1 LTTASNPYGRYDGGR
16 REYVITRPDTPT
28 PWINYLGEGR
38 YGGIISNTAG
48 GYSFDRDPRNRR
60 VTRYRYN
67 SVPVDQP
74 GRYVYLRDQTTGE
87 HWSPTWQPV
96 VSRRLDAYECRHGAG
111 YTRITSSYRQI
122 QAELLY
128 FVPPSPVDETCPCEL
143 WVLRVRNQGDRP
155 RTLRSFSYAELSF
168 YDAIVDQTN
177 LDWGMHIVRSRE
189 QDGTLIASTQFRPD
203 VTYFASSAT
212 PIGFDTDR
220 EVFLGAYRDLG
231 HPEVVERG
239 EPTGRLAPNGNNIAS
254 LCHQIELEPGQERT
268 IVFMLGVTTT
278 PERIPEVVARFGQPA
293 QVETAFQAL
302 QRDWASYLDKLSV
315 KTPDPELDAMVNFWN
330 AVQCRATLYW
340 SRFVS
345 GYDTGLGRGIG
356 TRDSAQDTLGT
367 VHNLPQ
373 KAREMLSAL
382 WRLQFQ
388 DGHTWHQVFPLT
400 GEGGPGLAG
409 EIPEWPQWFSD
420 DHLWVVLGTC
430 AYLRETGDLAYL
442 DQTLPFQDGGE
453 ATVFEHIERAV
464 TFTLAHRGPQGLPRH
479 GFSDWNDTMNVDHG
493 SGKAESVFSAQ
504 QFCRAL
510 LDLAEVCEAWDR
522 RTLAQR
528 FRDQQ
533 AEMAATVERVAWDG
547 EWYARAY
554 DDGGRPLG
562 VHEAAHNQISLNS
575 QTWAVI
581 GELGDVRRA
590 RQAMESAHRK
600 LDTPFGLRLMW
611 PPHDRYD
618 RRVQGTT
625 TFPPGAKEN
634 GGIFCHAHTWAV
646 VAAAALGWG
655 ERALEYYRQILPLC
669 RTDADLY
676 RAEPYVYCQNIC
688 SPEHPEHGRGQ
699 NTWLTGT
706 ASWAYVAATQWILG
720 IRPTF
725 SGLRISPVLPEAW
738 RGFEARRLFR
748 GVVYEIAVERVGPG
762 SRVVLLVDGQTE
774 KGDVVSFPP
783 AGTTRV
789 EVRVRLGG

>member
-1 LTTASNPYGRYDGGR
+1 LTAASNPYGRYDTER

-74 GRYVYLRDQTTGE
+74 GRYVYLRDQETGDF
-87 HWSPTWQPV
+87 WSPTWQPV

-111 YTRITSSYRQI
+111 YTRITGSYRQI
-122 QAELLY
+122 RAELLY
-128 FVPPSPVDETCPCEL
+128 FVPPSPPDESCPCEL
-143 WVLRVRNQGDRP
+143 WVLRIQNQGDRP

-212 PIGFDTDR
+212 PVGFDTDR

-254 LCHQIELEPGQERT
+254 LCHQLQLKPGQERT
-268 IVFMLGVTTT
+268 VVFMLGVTST

-293 QVETAFQAL
+293 QVDSAFQAL
-302 QRDWASYLDKLSV
+302 QRDWTSYLDKLSV

-367 VHNLPQ
+367 VHNLPE

-464 TFTLAHRGPQGLPRH
+464 AFTLAHRGPQGLPRH

-554 DDGGRPLG
+554 DDEGKPLG
-562 VHEAAHNQISLNS
+562 VHEATHNQISLNS

-581 GELGDVRRA
+581 GGLGDARRA
-590 RQAMESAHRK
+590 RQAMESAHQK

-655 ERALEYYRQILPLC
+655 DRALEYYRQILPLC

-688 SPEHPEHGRGQ
+688 SPEHPELGRGR

-725 SGLRISPVLPEAW
+725 SGLRIAPVLPEAW
-738 RGFEARRLFR
+738 PGFEARRLFR
-748 GVVYEIAVERVGPG
+748 GVLYEIAVTRVGPG

-774 KGDVVSFPP
+774 KGDVVSFPA
-783 AGTTRV
+783 AGTARV
-789 EVRVRLGG
+789 EVRVKLGG